1 MNITVESKIDWTPA
15 MKKIQS
21 DEFWKDAANEWW
33 QAYYDYVPYDTNNL
47 RQNVTIKPKT
57 IIHNVDYAAFI
68 YKGVLMID
76 PKFKCGGFTGDGGIT
91 WVSRYGVKKV
101 VSGKQLRMKNGTRL
115 WDEKAKQEKKDLL
128 VIKSMQKWIERNL

>member
-1 MNITVESKIDWTPA
+1 MNITVESKIDLTPA

-21 DEFWKDAANEWW
+21 DEFWIFAASQWHR
-33 QAYYDYVPYDTNNL
+33 AYYDYVPHDTNNL

-57 IIHNVDYAAFI
+57 IIHNVPYAAFI
-68 YKGVLMID
+68 YRGELMID
-76 PKFKCGGFTGDGGIT
+76 PKYKVGGFTGDGGIT
-91 WVSRYGVKKV
+91 WFSRPGVKKV

-128 VIKSMQKWIERNL
+128 LIRSMQNWIDRNL